1 MSVSKSPT
9 KTVEA
14 NTNTSKTADSASTTT
29 NPATGAVVQGPKN
42 HVRISLSKNKFTYVD
57 LTKYLLNEGESFVEL
72 SGMGDA
78 MTNVIEIAEILKSQG
93 AVEVIEIET
102 SRATEKPHGV
112 HVDRIRVRV
121 QKTSKFAEVFAEQ
134 QKEKEQR
141 KEKEKAAAATATTT
155 TTTTTS
161 EGKTS

>member
-1 MSVSKSPT
+1 MSDSKSPS
-9 KTVEA
+9 KTVETKT
-14 NTNTSKTADSASTTT
+14 TNNNNAESATTTTTTST
-29 NPATGAVVQGPKN
+29 NPASGAVVQGPKN

-102 SRATEKPHGV
+102 SRAAEKPHGV

-121 QKTSKFAEVFAEQ
+121 QKTSKFAEVFAQQ

-141 KEKEKAAAATATTT
+141 KEKEKATAAAN
-155 TTTTTS
+155 TTTS
-161 EGKTS
+161 EGKTG